1 VITVLNVVLLARD
14 RVILRYSA
22 TLRSMAT
29 TVISFD
35 DDEKCVMFL
44 LFSGFLFF
52 GLVFFVFFSFVIV
65 TVCTVQYVLYVQY
78 GTRNC

>member
-1 VITVLNVVLLARD
+1 MITVLNVVLLARD

-22 TLRSMAT
+22 TLRSTAT

-44 LFSGFLFF
+44 LFSGFLDLFF
-52 GLVFFVFFSFVIV
+52 FLFFFLLLGFSM
-65 TVCTVQYVLYVQY
+65 YV
-78 GTRNC
+78 